1 MLQNSTSDGQFLKS
15 PSSQEQS
22 PVSSSHADSEMPIVQ
37 QKPLRNLLM
46 RINDRV
52 DTSEQ
57 FLIIYRVQCKD
68 FSSSYTG
75 KI

>member
-1 MLQNSTSDGQFLKS
+1 MVQNRTYGRQFLKS
-15 PSSQEQS
+15 PSSQEKS
-22 PVSSSHADSEMPIVQ
+22 PVSSSHDYSERPIVQ
-37 QKPLRNLLM
+37 QKRLRNLIM

-57 FLIIYRVQCKD
+57 FSIIHRAQCND
-68 FSSSYTG
+68 CSSNYTG

>member
-1 MLQNSTSDGQFLKS
+1 MVQNRTYGRQFLKS

-57 FLIIYRVQCKD
+57 FSIIYRVQYKD
-68 FSSSYTG
+68 FSSNYTG